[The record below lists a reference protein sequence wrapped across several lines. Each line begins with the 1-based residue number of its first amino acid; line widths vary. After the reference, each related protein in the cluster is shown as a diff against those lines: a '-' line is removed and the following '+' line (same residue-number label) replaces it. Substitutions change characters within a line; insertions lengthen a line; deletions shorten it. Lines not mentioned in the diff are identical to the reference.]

1 MIAALGRQHSLNFI
15 GGVVA
20 GGLIGILAFVTWALV
35 FRTVPETNENALLI
49 LIGILATNI
58 GQVVNWFFG
67 SSSESKKQT
76 DTIETLAKTAQTA
89 GATLAQP
96 DAMVIPPGT
105 SATATATESGTVITP
120 DVKP

>member
-1 MIAALGRQHSLNFI
+1 MIAHLSRQHSLNLI

-20 GGLIGILAFVTWALV
+20 SGLIGILAFVTWALV

-76 DTIETLAKTAQTA
+76 DTIETLAQTARTA

-96 DAMVIPPGT
+96 DALVIPPGA
-105 SATATATESGTVITP
+105 SATATATDSGTVITP